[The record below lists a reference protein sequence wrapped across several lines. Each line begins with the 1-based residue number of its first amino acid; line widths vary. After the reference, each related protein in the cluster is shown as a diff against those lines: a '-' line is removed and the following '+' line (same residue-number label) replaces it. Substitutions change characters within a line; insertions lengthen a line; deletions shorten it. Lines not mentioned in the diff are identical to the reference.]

1 MQLQNDKSVR
11 RRVLDLVESV
21 RKNVGGPF
29 YYRGV
34 RDPVADY
41 LGIKVMEKQM
51 PLDEGQYIPSSP
63 PQIVIDPVINDPDRR
78 NFTFFHEVTHHLIA
92 QDDDLTE
99 FLNEH
104 AYYHYEKVLERL
116 CNIGAAEFL
125 IPAADVRAA
134 IEREG
139 FEMSAIEALDHVFQA
154 SKPAIAI
161 QFATCAP
168 HQCVVVVCEHGL
180 PHREREQNPLFQP
193 GNARQPYLF
202 VQYAACSPSFAYSCG
217 RFVVIPS
224 NHLIESAY
232 QERRSLKGRA
242 SIPFVSGKEWWVDCD
257 AHFYQGK
264 VYAAFNVTSPP
275 STLQLGFNF
284 TW

>member
-1 MQLQNDKSVR
+1 M
-11 RRVLDLVESV
+11 LDLVESV

-78 NFTFFHEVTHHLIA
+78 NSTFFHEVTHHLIA

-134 IEREG
+134 IER
-139 FEMSAIEALDHVFQA
+139 A
-154 SKPAIAI
+154 PAAEP
-161 QFATCAP
+161 A
-168 HQCVVVVCEHGL
+168 
-180 PHREREQNPLFQP
+180 
-193 GNARQPYLF
+193 
-202 VQYAACSPSFAYSCG
+202 
-217 RFVVIPS
+217 
-224 NHLIESAY
+224 
-232 QERRSLKGRA
+232 
-242 SIPFVSGKEWWVDCD
+242 
-257 AHFYQGK
+257 
-264 VYAAFNVTSPP
+264 
-275 STLQLGFNF
+275 
-284 TW
+284 

>member
-1 MQLQNDKSVR
+1 MQLQTDKSVR
-11 RRVLDLVESV
+11 QRVQNLVDRV
-21 RKNVGGPF
+21 RSKVGGPL

-41 LGIKVMEKQM
+41 LGIQVVEKPM
-51 PLDEGQYIPSSP
+51 PIAEGQYIPSSP
-63 PQIVIDPVINDPDRR
+63 PQIVIDPTIHDPDRR

-99 FLNEH
+99 LLNEY
-104 AYYHYEKVLERL
+104 AYHDYERALERL

-125 IPAADVRAA
+125 IPAAHVRAA

-139 FEMSAIEALDHVFQA
+139 FAMRVLESLDHLYRA

-161 QFATCAP
+161 QLAACAP
-168 HQCVVVVCEHGL
+168 HQCVVVVCERGI
-180 PHREREQNPLFQP
+180 PHREREQSALFQSS
-193 GNARQPYLF
+193 NARQPYLF

-217 RFVVIPS
+217 RFAAIPF

-232 QERRSLKGRA
+232 HERRSLKGRA
-242 SIPFVSGKEWWVDCD
+242 SIPFMSGTEWLVDCD
-257 AHFYQGK
+257 AHFYLGK

-275 STLQLGFNF
+275 SDLQLGFDF
-284 TW
+284 S